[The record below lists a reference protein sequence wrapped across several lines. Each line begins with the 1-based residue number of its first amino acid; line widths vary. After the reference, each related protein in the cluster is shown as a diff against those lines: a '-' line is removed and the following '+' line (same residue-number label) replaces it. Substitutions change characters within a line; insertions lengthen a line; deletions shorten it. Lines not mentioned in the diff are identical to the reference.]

1 MPAIR
6 ECLHWKSEPHPTLGD
21 IPSKMV
27 REAAQEA
34 ITAIFD
40 TEKPLTNTSVPHT
53 SVPQPAAVGNSYNS
67 YSGPPP
73 SLGPPRYEGF
83 GSSNSGGNFQ
93 GGLKGISGP
102 KNFEEDRSI
111 LSYASAPPS
120 ANFGNGGLSKMT
132 GFGNSSS
139 NQGHGGFDGSKGIE
153 VVKHVGAKAASIL
166 TAGSCVRYVILFL
179 RTLHVRCLRCCD
191 ATPCFCRP
199 LAAQEYSRKGFCW
212 CKAIRRRLV
221 RRGGHG
227 LR

>member
-40 TEKPLTNTSVPHT
+40 TERPLTN
-53 SVPQPAAVGNSYNS
+53 VPQAAAAVGNS

-73 SLGPPRYEGF
+73 SSLGPRYEGF

-111 LSYASAPPS
+111 LSYASAPP
-120 ANFGNGGLSKMT
+120 AAHYGNGGLSKMT

-139 NQGHGGFDGSKGIE
+139 NPGHGSFDGSKGIE

-166 TAGSCVRYVILFL
+166 TAG
-179 RTLHVRCLRCCD
+179 T
-191 ATPCFCRP
+191 
-199 LAAQEYSRKGFCW
+199 
-212 CKAIRRRLV
+212 
-221 RRGGHG
+221 
-227 LR
+227 

>member
-40 TEKPLTNTSVPHT
+40 TEKPLTH
-53 SVPQPAAVGNSYNS
+53 VPQAAAVGISYNSGNSSYSS

-102 KNFEEDRSI
+102 QNFEEDRSI
-111 LSYASAPPS
+111 LSYASAPP
-120 ANFGNGGLSKMT
+120 AAHYGNGGLSKMT

-139 NQGHGGFDGSKGIE
+139 NPNHGSFDGSKGIE
-153 VVKHVGAKAASIL
+153 VVKHVSAKAASIL
-166 TAGSCVRYVILFL
+166 TAGACVRSGPDYTRV
-179 RTLHVRCLRCCD
+179 
-191 ATPCFCRP
+191 
-199 LAAQEYSRKGFCW
+199 
-212 CKAIRRRLV
+212 
-221 RRGGHG
+221 
-227 LR
+227 

>member
-40 TEKPLTNTSVPHT
+40 TEKPLTNITQS
-53 SVPQPAAVGNSYNS
+53 AAVGTSYNS

-73 SLGPPRYEGF
+73 AVGTSYNSYSGPPRYEGF
-83 GSSNSGGNFQ
+83 GSCNSGGNFQ

-102 KNFEEDRSI
+102 KSFEEDRSI
-111 LSYASAPPS
+111 VSYASAPP
-120 ANFGNGGLSKMT
+120 AGNYGNGGLNKMT

-139 NQGHGGFDGSKGIE
+139 NPGHGSFDGSKGIE

-166 TAGSCVRYVILFL
+166 TAGSFARWS
-179 RTLHVRCLRCCD
+179 LHVCLT
-191 ATPCFCRP
+191 ALTPPEPPCF
-199 LAAQEYSRKGFCW
+199 S
-212 CKAIRRRLV
+212 
-221 RRGGHG
+221 
-227 LR
+227 